1 MPEPLAQICFAEG
14 SIDGE
19 LLARLAG
26 EVPLGFTPRTLMCDA
41 LPRALRYGPKALE
54 RLAAVGRFS
63 YAEIIDSRD
72 EGHAF
77 SVSSLGGLAQ
87 QLIWDPADGA
97 SIEPLT
103 ALPGLNAAYF
113 GDGPDARRQSR
124 YGEDLARNWGRRI
137 GVGGI
142 WLWAPAT
149 MWFGPGAFGL
159 IDRARLLSLPVGEVS
174 ERADGIIRVDLF
186 PFEWYASDLDAARE
200 RQRRFWEWLGL
211 AALEARKSDIEAE
224 LLDDPDTEIETGTFE
239 HGGRRRLTLWLDAA
253 GRPTPRSRASHVHRS
268 EQALDGTVLWSRDGV
283 AGADTSDAWT

>member
-1 MPEPLAQICFAEG
+1 MPEPLAQVCFAEG

-19 LLARLAG
+19 LLAQLAG

-41 LPRALRYGPKALE
+41 LPRAVRYGPKALE
-54 RLAAVGRFS
+54 RLAAVGRFT

-72 EGHAF
+72 EGHEF
-77 SVSSLGGLAQ
+77 SVSNSGGFVQ
-87 QLIWDPADGA
+87 QLLWNPAESA
-97 SIEPLT
+97 SIEPIT

-113 GDGPDARRQSR
+113 GDSDDAFEQSHV
-124 YGEDLARNWGRRI
+124 GSDSWGRR
-137 GVGGI
+137 VPLAGI
-142 WLWAPAT
+142 WLWAAST

-159 IDRARLLSLPVGEVS
+159 IDRARLLTLPVGEVG